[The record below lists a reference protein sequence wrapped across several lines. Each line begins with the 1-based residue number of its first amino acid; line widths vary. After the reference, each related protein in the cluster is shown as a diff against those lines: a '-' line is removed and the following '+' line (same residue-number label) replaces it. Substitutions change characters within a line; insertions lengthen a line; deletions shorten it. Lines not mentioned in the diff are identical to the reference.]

1 MVSVETAMSSGGPP
15 LLNGR
20 VSRELKATVATKG
33 DKSHMS
39 AIKLLSDFFTVIP
52 SAISFSLIL
61 LPCLVPLHETN
72 TLLYYMKLLKLW
84 VSCID
89 YQIADADFRYL
100 KRILLLQR
108 LLRQEISLG
117 K

>member
-1 MVSVETAMSSGGPP
+1 MSSGGPP

-20 VSRELKATVATKG
+20 VSRELKATAAAKG

-52 SAISFSLIL
+52 AAISFSLIL

-72 TLLYYMKLLKLW
+72 AVLYYMKLLKLW

-89 YQIADADFRYL
+89 YKIADADFRYL
-100 KRILLLQR
+100 KDLNNPPSESFCLVAIWRPILLV
-108 LLRQEISLG
+108 
-117 K
+117 

>member
-1 MVSVETAMSSGGPP
+1 MVSIETAMSSGGPP

-20 VSRELKATVATKG
+20 VSRELKATVATKS

-52 SAISFSLIL
+52 AAISFSLIL

-72 TLLYYMKLLKLW
+72 AVPYYMKLLKLW
-84 VSCID
+84 LRGID
-89 YQIADADFRYL
+89 
-100 KRILLLQR
+100 
-108 LLRQEISLG
+108 
-117 K
+117 

>member
-1 MVSVETAMSSGGPP
+1 MSSGGPP

-52 SAISFSLIL
+52 AAISFSLIW
-61 LPCLVPLHETN
+61 LPCLVPSHEKN
-72 TLLYYMKLLKLW
+72 AVLYYMKLLKLW
-84 VSCID
+84 VLCID
-89 YQIADADFRYL
+89 YKIADADFRYL

-108 LLRQEISLG
+108 VLREEISLA